1 MKYRTT
7 HRHRN
12 PKLLILAA
20 LARGQGNPGWMW
32 KTVRKYPL
40 TTSPRRSG
48 RCHPDIPSLAGM
60 TIYCFRNGYQLRRRQ
75 SNIGNRLAFKFLRP
89 EFRVL
94 VEIFLNIDRR
104 KLAPDIPPGTGRRYD
119 GCNGLVIS
127 SADLIYIQLCLL
139 RVG

>member
-1 MKYRTT
+1 
-7 HRHRN
+7 
-12 PKLLILAA
+12 
-20 LARGQGNPGWMW
+20 
-32 KTVRKYPL
+32 
-40 TTSPRRSG
+40 
-48 RCHPDIPSLAGM
+48 M

-104 KLAPDIPPGTGRRYD
+104 KLAPDIPPQDRPQYD

-127 SADLIYIQLCLL
+127 SADLIYIQLCLFG
-139 RVG
+139 VG